1 MRIPALLTVACALA
15 ALLVAQPAVAQQ
27 KAKISAKDCRRA
39 VKHVP
44 APDVAYKPGV
54 DVRGRKVAPA
64 DLGGRPRLKLPNV
77 LTFDIEKDLSS
88 LAGGLGADVPVGTI
102 RYDINSGRI
111 TFNGQP
117 LTGPQQAQLVA
128 RCREVLKGRR

>member
-1 MRIPALLTVACALA
+1 MRIPAPLTVACALA
-15 ALLVAQPAVAQQ
+15 AVLVAQPAVAQQ

-77 LTFDIEKDLSS
+77 LTFDIELDLSS
-88 LAGGLGADVPVGTI
+88 LAGGLEADVPVGTI

-128 RCREVLKGRR
+128 RCREALKGRR